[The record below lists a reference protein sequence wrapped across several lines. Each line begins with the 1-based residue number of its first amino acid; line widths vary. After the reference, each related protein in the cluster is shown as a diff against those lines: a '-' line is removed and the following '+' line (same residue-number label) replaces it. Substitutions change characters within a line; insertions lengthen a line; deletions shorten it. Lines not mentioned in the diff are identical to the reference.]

1 MINTDRTTT
10 QPPLNTPGP
19 SGSPANTCSRARAR
33 TAGGTLSGP
42 LPLAD
47 TQELRPPYS
56 PNGSQPSSPVEV
68 IDPVT
73 GEVHYFEPSGK
84 PGILTPKYTQIDH
97 QNTRAERWAM
107 KWALDALL
115 PGSRQFKCHR
125 YKIPGK
131 ELEVKLSLEH
141 QKAFYAGFECCGS
154 VWGCPLCAPK
164 ITERR
169 RVEVNQAIERA
180 KEMGHQV
187 MLATFTIPHG
197 IGSDVEVIR
206 KQMLNA
212 WFKGTTTRAGKS
224 MRKMIGLIGY
234 IRVIEVT
241 YGENGFHPHMHVLL
255 ILNTTWST
263 EVIRRLW
270 YPIWLD
276 GCRKSG
282 LDDPSEAH
290 GVRVDDGERAAQY
303 VTKWGLDSEL
313 TKGHLKKG
321 RKSVNPWD
329 LLRVHAL
336 GLDHQAIAP
345 ELREVFHALNIDEKS
360 AGRLFLVFFRA
371 FKGSRQLY
379 WSNGLRTILGLKKD
393 KSDQE
398 VAEEQMDPAAALL
411 ATLTE
416 QQRFDLIEARK
427 LPKLLCL
434 AEDKPSLIPD
444 YLEYVKNLCK
454 KRKKNAKT

>member
-1 MINTDRTTT
+1 LNNAYSCDTQQAIGIPASGGGEAAPNTCRRNDP
-10 QPPLNTPGP
+10 PPLAPLGA
-19 SGSPANTCSRARAR
+19 SP
-33 TAGGTLSGP
+33 LV
-42 LPLAD
+42 D
-47 TQELRPPYS
+47 TQELRPSYC
-56 PNGSQPSSPVEV
+56 PNGSQSLQHIQT
-68 IDPVT
+68 IDPTT
-73 GEVHYFEPSGK
+73 GEVIEYETSER
-84 PGILTPKYTQIDH
+84 PGILTRKYTKTDH

-125 YKIPGK
+125 WKIPGK
-131 ELEVKLSLEH
+131 DLEVKLSLEH

-206 KQMLNA
+206 RQMMQA
-212 WFKGTTTRAGKS
+212 WRRGTDSRAGKQ
-224 MRKMIGLIGY
+224 MRKMIGLQGY
-234 IRVIEVT
+234 IRVVEVT
-241 YGENGFHPHMHVLL
+241 YGENGWHPHMHLLL
-255 ILNTTWST
+255 IVNTTWSP

-276 GCRKSG
+276 GCRKAG
-282 LDDPSEAH
+282 LEDPSEAH
-290 GVRVDDGERAAQY
+290 GVRVDDGARAAQY
-303 VTKWGLDSEL
+303 VTKWGMDSEL

-329 LLRVHAL
+329 LLRAHAL
-336 GLDHQAIAP
+336 GLEHHAIAP
-345 ELREVFHALNIDEKS
+345 ELRDVLQSLGIDEQR
-360 AGRLFLVFFRA
+360 AGALFLVFFGA

-379 WSNGLRTILGLKKD
+379 WSNGLRALLGLESE
-393 KSDQE
+393 KSDEQLAQE
-398 VAEEQMDPAAALL
+398 EMDKAAALL
-411 ATLTE
+411 ATLTDE
-416 QQRFDLIEARK
+416 QRHDLIRTK
-427 LPKLLCL
+427 NLPTLLIL
-434 AEDKPSLIPD
+434 AEDSPGLIPD
-444 YLEYVKNLCK
+444 FLESI
-454 KRKKNAKT
+454 RKPPTSQ

>member
-1 MINTDRTTT
+1 MNKASDHDKQQAISSPGGGEAAPNTCRRNEA
-10 QPPLNTPGP
+10 P
-19 SGSPANTCSRARAR
+19 SPA
-33 TAGGTLSGP
+33 P
-42 LPLAD
+42 LGASPLVD
-47 TQELRPPYS
+47 TQELRPSYS
-56 PNGSQPSSPVEV
+56 PNGSQPSGSVQV
-68 IDPVT
+68 IDPQT
-73 GEVHYFEPSGK
+73 GEVIEFEPSERT
-84 PGILTPKYTQIDH
+84 GILTRKYTKTDH

-125 YKIPGK
+125 YRIPGK
-131 ELEVKLSLEH
+131 DLEVKLSLEH

-169 RVEVNQAIERA
+169 RVEVEVAIGVA
-180 KEMGHQV
+180 KALGFKV
-187 MLATFTIPHG
+187 MLATFTIRHG
-197 IGSDVEVIR
+197 IGDDVDAIR
-206 KQMLNA
+206 KQMMQA
-212 WFKGTTTRAGKS
+212 WFRGTTTRAGKM
-224 MRKMIGLIGY
+224 MRKMIGLVGY

-255 ILNTTWST
+255 IVDTTWST
-263 EVIRRLW
+263 EVIQRLW

-282 LDDPSEAH
+282 LEDPSEAH
-290 GVRVDDGERAAQY
+290 GVRIDDGERAAQY
-303 VTKWGLDSEL
+303 VTKWGMDSEL

-336 GLDHQAIAP
+336 GLDHNAIAP
-345 ELREVFHALNIDEKS
+345 ELREVFVSLGIDEKR
-360 AGRLFLVFFRA
+360 AGALFLTFFKA

-379 WSNGLRTILGLKKD
+379 WSNGLRDKLGLKKE

-398 VAEEQMDPAAALL
+398 LAEEEMDTAAALL
-411 ATLTE
+411 ATLTDE
-416 QQRFDLIEARK
+416 QRFDLIRTRK
-427 LPKLLCL
+427 LPVLLSL
-434 AEDKPSLIPD
+434 AEDSPGLIPEF
-444 YLEYVKNLCK
+444 LQSL
-454 KRKKNAKT
+454 RKKGEMQ

>member
-1 MINTDRTTT
+1 
-10 QPPLNTPGP
+10 LV
-19 SGSPANTCSRARAR
+19 
-33 TAGGTLSGP
+33 
-42 LPLAD
+42 D

-56 PNGSQPSSPVEV
+56 PNGSQPSAPVEV
-68 IDPVT
+68 IDPET
-73 GEVHYFEPSGK
+73 GEVRYFEPSGK

-115 PGSRQFKCHR
+115 PESRQWKCHR

-169 RVEVNQAIERA
+169 RVEVNEGIERA
-180 KEMGHQV
+180 KEMGFQV

-197 IGSDVEVIR
+197 LGDDVDAIR
-206 KQMLNA
+206 KQMLQA
-212 WFKGTTTRAGKS
+212 WRRGTDTRAGKS
-224 MRKMIGLIGY
+224 MRKMIGLVGY

-255 ILNTTWST
+255 IVDTTWST

-282 LDDPSEAH
+282 LGDPSEAH
-290 GVRVDDGERAAQY
+290 GVRVDDGEHAAQY

-321 RKSVNPWD
+321 KKSVNPWD

-336 GLDHQAIAP
+336 GLDHPSIAP
-345 ELREVFHALNIDEKS
+345 ELREVFQTLNIDEKR
-360 AGRLFLVFFRA
+360 AGGLFLAFFRA

-379 WSNGLRTILGLKKD
+379 WSNGLRDKLGLKKE

-398 VAEEQMDPAAALL
+398 VAEEQMDPSAALL

-416 QQRFDLIEARK
+416 RQRFDLIRTRK
-427 LPKLLCL
+427 LPSLLRL
-434 AEDKPSLIPD
+434 AEDSPGLIPD
-444 YLEYVKNLCK
+444 FLETLQ
-454 KRKKNAKT
+454 KKNRTQ